1 MTNSTLE
8 KLTAIIA
15 ILGEAKVEALYQLTG
30 SEKISA
36 ASLRKIIKKEK
47 IKSSIKDNKPFAKV
61 VTESGLHRSTIYRNL
76 KK

>member
-30 SEKISA
+30 SEKILGVS
-36 ASLRKIIKKEK
+36 
-47 IKSSIKDNKPFAKV
+47 
-61 VTESGLHRSTIYRNL
+61 
-76 KK
+76 